1 MILIQN
7 GTLVFPGGSR
17 KEDLLIDGE
26 KIARIGADLEVPEGC
41 TVVDASGTLVF
52 PGFIDA
58 HTHFDL
64 HVAGT
69 VTIDDFA
76 SGTKAAAAG
85 GKHHD
90 DQFSEG
96 SGSEK
101 RRAGLCHAEDK
112 GCC

>member
-41 TVVDASGTLVF
+41 TVVDASGKLVF

-64 HVAGT
+64 HVAGNCR
-69 VTIDDFA
+69 A
-76 SGTKAAAAG
+76 
-85 GKHHD
+85 
-90 DQFSEG
+90 FSDYSVCG
-96 SGSEK
+96 DVICS
-101 RRAGLCHAEDK
+101 
-112 GCC
+112 